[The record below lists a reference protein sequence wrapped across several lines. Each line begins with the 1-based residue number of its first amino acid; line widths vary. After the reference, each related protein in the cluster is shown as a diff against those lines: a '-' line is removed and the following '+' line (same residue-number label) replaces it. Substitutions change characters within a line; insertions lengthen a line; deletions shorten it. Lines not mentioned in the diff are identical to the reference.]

1 MALDRAEPGVSALIT
16 GRSLGLLLCLE
27 CRATVRAGTTARS
40 RCPRCHARLHER
52 KPHSLV
58 VTTALV
64 ICAAI
69 LYVPANVLPVM
80 DTRTFIDDEYD
91 TIMSGVLV
99 LLHSGSW
106 PIALLVFVASIVV
119 PLLKILALA
128 VLLYSAWRRSPRHR
142 LERSALFRLVE
153 FIGRWS
159 MLDVY
164 AISLLAALVQVQ
176 SFASIIVG
184 WGAWAFGA
192 VVVLTMLA
200 ARTFDERL
208 LWDTP
213 PND

>member
-1 MALDRAEPGVSALIT
+1 MNGPVT
-16 GRSLGLLLCLE
+16 GRSLGLLVCLD
-27 CRATVRAGTTARS
+27 CRATVRDLKAPHS
-40 RCPRCHARLHER
+40 QCPRCHARLHVR

-58 VTTALV
+58 ITTVLV
-64 ICAAI
+64 VCAAV

-80 DTRTFIDDEYD
+80 TTRTFFDDERD

-106 PIALLVFVASIVV
+106 PIALLVFIASIVV
-119 PLLKILALA
+119 PLLKILAFA
-128 VLLYSAWRRSPRHR
+128 VLLYSAWRGSPQNRLQRS
-142 LERSALFRLVE
+142 ELFRMVE

-159 MLDVY
+159 MLDIY
-164 AISLLAALVQVQ
+164 AISLLATLVQIK

-192 VVVLTMLA
+192 VVVLTLLA

-208 LWDTP
+208 LWDRSA
-213 PND
+213 